1 MFSFFLTTKGQMEVK
16 FLDGLEFVVYN
27 HFVKMQFCFCR
38 FFRLQIV
45 SKIAQ
50 TFTDNALVVT
60 IYKFWK

>member
-1 MFSFFLTTKGQMEVK
+1 MEVK
-16 FLDGLEFVVYN
+16 FLNGLEFVVYN
-27 HFVKMQFCFCR
+27 HFLKMQFCFCR

-50 TFTDNALVVT
+50 TFTDNLNALLVT

>member
-1 MFSFFLTTKGQMEVK
+1 MEVK